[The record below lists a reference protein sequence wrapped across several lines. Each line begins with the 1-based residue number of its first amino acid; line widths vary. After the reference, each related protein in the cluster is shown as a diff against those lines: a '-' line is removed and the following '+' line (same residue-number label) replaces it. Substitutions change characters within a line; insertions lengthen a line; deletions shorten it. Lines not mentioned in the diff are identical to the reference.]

1 MIKENKKTKTDPN
14 SLSIG
19 SVFTGLIFLM
29 NPCINIVDILP
40 DFIGCIII
48 FRALLKL
55 SLVDAR
61 IETARKSI
69 QIFGWISAIKF
80 ILTFAMP
87 FLHDNAAQK
96 DSNILL
102 ATFIFAAAEG
112 FLMLSF
118 VNGFYGGL
126 GYLANRYAGDKI
138 ISEASPSRIYMT
150 LFFIIKNILVMIPEA
165 FTIFH
170 PDMVNEFEADH
181 FSNLKQ
187 FTFMK
192 NVAVL
197 TCFVLMTVYFF
208 YTLFYAKKFF
218 KLCDSNRAFNADIN
232 ALYERDY
239 KSDEKLWIKM
249 RGKTVLTLLKFSVFF
264 LTDIYIDK
272 INFIPTFIF
281 FIFAAF
287 IFIYLKKIV
296 SGKLVNAFIFISIF
310 SVFASIGAYAYRL
323 YNVYSLSF
331 GFSYAFK
338 VQPFALPFAILE
350 QGLAIACITG
360 IMLALSKLYDEK
372 VDIDIRPEK
381 LTMIGG
387 AFMMGILNIMN
398 YAHPEMGVMYSFVGI
413 AFGFVYLILTMKA
426 TGDLKDELMLY

>member
-1 MIKENKKTKTDPN
+1 MKKDNKKIKKNND

-19 SVFTGLIFLM
+19 SVFTGLVFLM
-29 NPCINIVDILP
+29 NPCINIIDILP

-55 SLVDAR
+55 SLVDSR

-69 QIFGWISAIKF
+69 QIFGWVSAVKF
-80 ILTFAMP
+80 ALTFAMP
-87 FLHDNAAQK
+87 FLHETPAQR
-96 DSNILL
+96 DSNVLL

-126 GYLANRYAGDKI
+126 GYLANRYAGDRI

-150 LFFIIKNILVMIPEA
+150 LFFIIKNILVMVPEA

-170 PDMVNEFEADH
+170 PDVVNEFEADH

-197 TCFVLMTVYFF
+197 TCFVIMTVYFF
-208 YTLFYAKKFF
+208 YTIFYAKKFF
-218 KLCDSNRAFNADIN
+218 SLCDSNRAFNEDVN
-232 ALYERDY
+232 ALYLRDY
-239 KSDEKLWIKM
+239 HNDEKLWIKM
-249 RGKTVLTLLKFSVFF
+249 RGKSILTLLKFSVFF
-264 LTDIYIDK
+264 LTDLYIDK

-281 FIFAAF
+281 FIFAVF
-287 IFIYLKKIV
+287 IFVYLKKIV
-296 SGKLVNAFIFISIF
+296 PGKLVNAFIFISVLSI
-310 SVFASIGAYAYRL
+310 FASAGAYAYRL

-338 VQPFALPFAILE
+338 VQPFAMMFALLE
-350 QGLAIACITG
+350 QGLAVACITG
-360 IMLALSKLYDEK
+360 IMLVLSKLYDEK

-381 LTMIGG
+381 LTMICG
-387 AFMMGILNIMN
+387 AFMLGLLNIMN
-398 YAHPEMGVMYSFVGI
+398 YAHPEMGAIYSFAGI